1 MKGHRSVAAFAVWTT
16 FLAGLAMGSPPAPNA
31 APSAPGLAAGDST
44 PGNRAEDPTQA
55 TGAADRDAQPPSPDR
70 TGSPEAFYASRLAA
84 GKQTL
89 AAGRAAEAADNLR
102 VASFGLLDQPEKLS
116 ECLVLLA
123 VAQQRAGRTADAE
136 ATLRR
141 FRSAQELFPSWD
153 RLALA
158 PELRSEFVALAR
170 KRLPEMNL
178 EMPHEAGRRPPPG
191 DPSSGAQPPST
202 PIGKAPGRGTA
213 SSS

>member
-1 MKGHRSVAAFAVWTT
+1 MKGDRSAAAFAAWTT
-16 FLAGLAMGSPPAPNA
+16 FLAGLAMGSPPAANA
-31 APSAPGLAAGDST
+31 APSVPGVAAA
-44 PGNRAEDPTQA
+44 NRAEASTPA
-55 TGAADRDAQPPSPDR
+55 TSAGDLNASPGRPAGA
-70 TGSPEAFYASRLAA
+70 GSPAAFYASRLAA
-84 GKQTL
+84 GEQAL

-141 FRSAQELFPSWD
+141 FRSAQELFPSWE

-158 PELRSEFVALAR
+158 PEWRSEFVALAR

-191 DPSSGAQPPST
+191 ASSGAQPPST
-202 PIGKAPGRGTA
+202 PIGKAPGRGRA

>member
-1 MKGHRSVAAFAVWTT
+1 MNGNRSFAAFAAWTT
-16 FLAGLAMGSPPAPNA
+16 FLAGLAAGASPAASTTDSRPAANA
-31 APSAPGLAAGDST
+31 ADST
-44 PGNRAEDPTQA
+44 PEAGGSKTA
-55 TGAADRDAQPPSPDR
+55 TTSPDPPAAA
-70 TGSPEAFYASRLAA
+70 GSPAAFYQSRLAA
-84 GKQTL
+84 GEQAL

-116 ECLVLLA
+116 ECLVVLA

-141 FRSAQELFPSWD
+141 FRSAQELFPSWE

-178 EMPHEAGRRPPPG
+178 EMPHEAGRQPPPG
-191 DPSSGAQPPST
+191 APSARVQPPSS
-202 PIGKAPGRGTA
+202 PSGKAPGPGRT
-213 SSS
+213 SS